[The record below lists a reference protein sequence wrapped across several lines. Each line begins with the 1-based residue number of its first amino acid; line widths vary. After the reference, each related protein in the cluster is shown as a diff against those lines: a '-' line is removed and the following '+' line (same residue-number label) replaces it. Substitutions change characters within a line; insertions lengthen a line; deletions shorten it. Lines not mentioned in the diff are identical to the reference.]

1 MANSSKNLKLYLP
14 LILVVSVVV
23 GMYLGSFLTNIS
35 GNKSM
40 VFYPKKKSNAVGK
53 LNEIL
58 HFIEDSYVDSVDG
71 KELLENSINAMLTN
85 LDPHSYYISP
95 KEFDGMNDPL
105 EGNFEGIGVEF
116 RIKDDTVMVVST
128 IANGPSEKLGM
139 QAGDRIVKVDTV
151 KIDGTGITNEGVIKL
166 LKGPRGT
173 KVNVYVKRKG
183 TNKPLHF
190 AVIRDQIPIFSVD
203 APYMIDKN
211 TGYIKITRF
220 SKTTHEEF
228 VNAAANLIEQGMD
241 NLIIDL
247 RENGGGVLST
257 AINIADEML
266 VEDQMIVYTKGRS
279 RAKSEYFS
287 TRRGILKNTKL
298 AVLINENSA
307 SASEIL
313 AGALQDNDR
322 ATIIGRR
329 SFGKG
334 LVQEQI
340 PWPDGSAL
348 RLTVARYYTP
358 SGRSIQKPYNN
369 GIEAYNNESYKR
381 FENGELLSADS
392 IHFIDSLKY
401 FTKKGEVVYG
411 GGGIMPDIFVPI
423 DTVGGTEYLYQL
435 RYKGLIQEFALNYV
449 DKNRVLLKKE
459 YRDALKFKHNFKLT
473 NTLFNEFIKYAT
485 DAGVER
491 KLMQIIASKELI
503 IRSLRAD
510 ICRNLY
516 GNFGYYVIVNDDDKA
531 IKEALNV
538 LEK

>member
-1 MANSSKNLKLYLP
+1 MTNSSKNLKLFLP
-14 LILVVSVVV
+14 LILVVCIVI
-23 GMYLGSFLTNIS
+23 GMYLGSFLASFSET
-35 GNKSM
+35 KSM
-40 VFYPKKKSNAVGK
+40 VFYPKNKDNNVGK
-53 LNEIL
+53 LNQIL
-58 HFIEDSYVDSVDG
+58 NFIEEAYVDSVNG

-116 RIKDDTVMVVST
+116 KIKDDTVMVVAT

-151 KIDGTGITNEGVIKL
+151 EIAGKGITNEDVIKL

-173 KVNVYVKRKG
+173 KVNVYVKRRQTK
-183 TNKPLHF
+183 KPIHF
-190 AVIRDQIPIFSVD
+190 AIIRDQIPIFSVD
-203 APYMIDKN
+203 APYMINKN

-220 SKTTHEEF
+220 AKTTHQEF
-228 VNAAANLIEQGMD
+228 VSAAADLLEQGME

-247 RENGGGVLST
+247 RGNGGGVLST
-257 AINIADEML
+257 AISIVDEML
-266 VEDQMIVYTKGRS
+266 MKNQMIVYTQGRA
-279 RAKSEYFS
+279 RTKSEYFS
-287 TRRGILKNTKL
+287 TNGGLLKTTNL

-340 PWPDGSAL
+340 PWSDGSAL

-358 SGRSIQKPYNN
+358 SGRSIQKPYSD
-369 GIEAYNNESYKR
+369 GIDAYNEEAYKR
-381 FENGELLSADS
+381 YENGELLSADS
-392 IHFIDSLKY
+392 IHFPDSLKY
-401 FTKKGEVVYG
+401 YTKKGEVVYG
-411 GGGIMPDIFVPI
+411 GGGIMPDIFVPL
-423 DTVGGTEYLYQL
+423 DTAGGTDYLYQL

-449 DKNRVLLKKE
+449 DKNRVSLMKE

-473 NTLFNEFIKYAT
+473 NALFNEFIKYAT
-485 DAGVER
+485 EAGVER
-491 KLMQIIASKELI
+491 KLDQIVTSKELI
-503 IRSLRAD
+503 TTSLRAD
-510 ICRNLY
+510 ICRNLH

-531 IKEALNV
+531 IQNALNV